1 MKEGIKNKRPAKYI
15 EHDIQMKIV
24 SFCRTYYKN
33 KVHIIGSD
41 GTSKS
46 AREGDKK
53 NKLGYEK
60 GNPDLII
67 IGLQREILPLFIEL
81 KRPKT
86 ILGRAGKESED
97 QLLKRQTFIKVGYTW
112 LVIDDIQD
120 GIMEIKRY
128 FDL

>member
-1 MKEGIKNKRPAKYI
+1 MQSKKKPAKYI
-15 EHDIQMKIV
+15 EHQIQIAIV
-24 SFCRTYYKN
+24 SFFRCYYKD
-33 KVHIIGSD
+33 KIHIIGSD

-67 IGLQREILPLFIEL
+67 FSKIKPIVPLLIEL
-81 KRPKT
+81 KRPKSE
-86 ILGRAGKESED
+86 GRVAGKESTA
-97 QLLKRQTFIKVGYTW
+97 QKLKRKQFTEIGYSW
-112 LVIDDIQD
+112 IVIDNLEK
-120 GIMEIKRY
+120 GVNEIKKY